1 MSSGGKGK
9 WSLHSLK
16 EEEGN
21 FKKSCRHSN
30 VIFGNWHPENIYFLK
45 NPQKCLENDKM
56 YKYHLMVFLIV
67 QSDIFIIC
75 CAKFLIFSLH
85 SMPAC
90 SQPVLFPVLFNTV
103 NYFLRFRNKQ
113 KSNLL
118 ETYL

>member
-1 MSSGGKGK
+1 MSSGDKRK
-9 WSLHSLK
+9 WCLHSLK

-21 FKKSCRHSN
+21 FKESFRHSN
-30 VIFGNWHPENIYFLK
+30 VIFGNCHPENIYFLK
-45 NPQKCLENDKM
+45 NPQKYLENDKM

-67 QSDIFIIC
+67 QSDIFTAC
-75 CAKFLIFSLH
+75 CAKFLISSLH

-103 NYFLRFRNKQ
+103 KYFLRFRNEQ

-118 ETYL
+118 KTYL